1 MLVQQQ
7 ENNEEEERKRKEQLM
22 HIERQ
27 LQEAMSVA
35 VDTNRRIITLAD
47 ENKIKQDDGIQK
59 TKEELER

>member
-1 MLVQQQ
+1 
-7 ENNEEEERKRKEQLM
+7 M

>member
-1 MLVQQQ
+1 
-7 ENNEEEERKRKEQLM
+7 M

-35 VDTNRRIITLAD
+35 VDTNRRIITLVD
-47 ENKIKQDDGIQK
+47 ENKVKQDDGIQK